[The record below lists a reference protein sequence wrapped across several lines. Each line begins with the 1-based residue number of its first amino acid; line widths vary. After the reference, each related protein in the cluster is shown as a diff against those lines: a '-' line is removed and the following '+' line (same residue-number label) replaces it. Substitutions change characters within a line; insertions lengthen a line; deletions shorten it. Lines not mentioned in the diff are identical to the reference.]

1 MKTNCVPLPVQT
13 ILAGVC
19 GKTLRTLLLA
29 AAVLGLSS
37 MMALPAQAQVIH
49 SIETAGGQRVF
60 PLGVGVTFRIEFH
73 ELTGSPWC
81 GFAVDFGDG
90 VIREF
95 RAGAG
100 GVLDFPMILPYAYT
114 AEGDYTVRV
123 SGKIILMGGLVP
135 VQPCRGE
142 SPFVRIRIQDEK
154 KRADQD
160 QQLRARFDEIDAR
173 LTQQAAVINQYE
185 QRQQQHRARQDE
197 VDARLTQQAAVINHY
212 QQREQQQRARQDE
225 VDARIDR
232 QAMVIEQQQRL
243 IDALQK
249 RGESQANL
257 VGLVVE
263 IQALREQVRQ
273 SQADLA
279 QVRQSQTSAA
289 GASEQRLKSVEQRQ
303 LAIDVRQRLLDERFQ
318 LLSERQRLLEGRIG
332 DVPSTQVAPVR

>member
-1 MKTNCVPLPVQT
+1 VNINCLPLPGQT
-13 ILAGVC
+13 ILAGVFR
-19 GKTLRTLLLA
+19 KTPRTLRLA

-37 MMALPAQAQVIH
+37 MMASPAQAQIIH

-60 PLGVGVTFRIEFH
+60 PLGVGVTFRIEFR
-73 ELTGSPWC
+73 ELTDSPWC
-81 GFAVDFGDG
+81 GFAIDFGDG

-142 SPFVRIRIQDEK
+142 SPFVRIHIQDEK

-173 LTQQAAVINQYE
+173 LTQQAAVLNQ
-185 QRQQQHRARQDE
+185 
-197 VDARLTQQAAVINHY
+197 Y

-232 QAMVIEQQQRL
+232 HAMVIEQQQRL
-243 IDALQK
+243 IDELRK
-249 RGESQANL
+249 RVESQANP

-289 GASEQRLKSVEQRQ
+289 GASEQRLMAVEQRQ

-332 DVPSTQVAPVR
+332 DASSPQVAPVR

>member
-1 MKTNCVPLPVQT
+1 VNTSHVPLPDQT
-13 ILAGVC
+13 HLAGVC
-19 GKTLRTLLLA
+19 RQTLRSLRRT

-37 MMALPAQAQVIH
+37 MMALPAQAQIIH

-60 PLGVGVTFRIEFH
+60 PLGVGVTFRIEFR

-123 SGKIILMGGLVP
+123 SGKIVVMGGLVP

-160 QQLRARFDEIDAR
+160 QQLRARLDEIDAR
-173 LTQQAAVINQYE
+173 LAQQAAVISQNQ
-185 QRQQQHRARQDE
+185 QREQQHRARQDE
-197 VDARLTQQAAVINHY
+197 L
-212 QQREQQQRARQDE
+212 
-225 VDARIDR
+225 DARIGR
-232 QAMVIEQQQRL
+232 QAAVIEQQQRL
-243 IDALQK
+243 IEALNK
-249 RGESQANL
+249 RGESQAFP
-257 VGLVVE
+257 VGLIVE

-273 SQADLA
+273 AQADLA
-279 QVRQSQTSAA
+279 QVRQSQASAA
-289 GASEQRLKSVEQRQ
+289 GASEQRLQAMDQQQS
-303 LAIDVRQRLLDERFQ
+303 AIDGRQRLLDERFQ

-332 DVPSTQVAPVR
+332 STPSTQVAPVR